1 MCDDVARF
9 QNFAHGVFLL
19 GSAPIMALPSLDPC
33 CVILWTSML
42 CLILLT
48 YGVNCEN
55 MHVFAYKATVWTVC
69 GSVGRRRRRR
79 EMPLVT
85 EHYHPIC
92 FYKCAHGLVYKCS
105 IAVHLL
111 STKHLLLSHNY
122 QCWQSWILIIFTTHV
137 LIHSPTFAG
146 IQCQFRRSS
155 PEMQSIMLLVWK
167 QCHWPTTIKL
177 PIHIFD

>member
-1 MCDDVARF
+1 
-9 QNFAHGVFLL
+9 
-19 GSAPIMALPSLDPC
+19 
-33 CVILWTSML
+33 
-42 CLILLT
+42 
-48 YGVNCEN
+48 
-55 MHVFAYKATVWTVC
+55 
-69 GSVGRRRRRR
+69 
-79 EMPLVT
+79 MPLVT

-111 STKHLLLSHNY
+111 STKHLLLSHDY

-146 IQCQFRRSS
+146 IPWQFWRSS

-177 PIHIFD
+177 PIHIYDQITGFQFLTDNLYRLWAIHYKEHYTLHHKLSINCPSSELQKRVNLVKFISQSCCVNKQFLLQACNCELEMS